1 MIPVMTYR
9 QRELARLTELAIE
22 TWPAQTTRRPPYVL
36 APELARDNLLAD
48 VRRPALSYF
57 DLHNIRWWL
66 STAEEAE
73 RAVLAAL
80 PAAPTGHLNSSQ
92 VACINH
98 LEPARLDKEVALT
111 VARRLDPR
119 VREVRDTG
127 EAGFVAFE
135 WIGDKSYLNE
145 RGARTR
151 GAKLSSIDAIM
162 RVTLRDDTPM
172 LILIEWKYTEAYEK
186 GREMRY
192 RDGTDRVERYRT
204 LMESEDSPLQPG
216 SPERLFY
223 EPYEQL
229 MRQTLLAAAVVADA
243 DAPEL
248 TWMHVH
254 VIPAENVELRKRVK
268 QAVPLLGGDT
278 LEETWKGALKAPEQY
293 RVVTPTDV
301 VPETSSTPWAR
312 WRCQLSERYLT

>member
-1 MIPVMTYR
+1 
-9 QRELARLTELAIE
+9 
-22 TWPAQTTRRPPYVL
+22 
-36 APELARDNLLAD
+36 
-48 VRRPALSYF
+48 
-57 DLHNIRWWL
+57 
-66 STAEEAE
+66 
-73 RAVLAAL
+73 
-80 PAAPTGHLNSSQ
+80 
-92 VACINH
+92 
-98 LEPARLDKEVALT
+98 
-111 VARRLDPR
+111 
-119 VREVRDTG
+119 
-127 EAGFVAFE
+127 
-135 WIGDKSYLNE
+135 
-145 RGARTR
+145 
-151 GAKLSSIDAIM
+151 
-162 RVTLRDDTPM
+162 M

-278 LEETWKGALKAPEQY
+278 LEETWKGALKAP
-293 RVVTPTDV
+293 
-301 VPETSSTPWAR
+301 SSTPWAR